1 MRLQI
6 VSKDFVV
13 RKHSLPCLLVLV
25 ACLELHGLLNFSIAF
40 SSQLLTGADLAVICW
55 KKRDHFSKYGK
66 YGSIYFECITT
77 AKEINTMNSKE
88 IYMMNRR
95 YLPRKYQPW
104 QNSKKWKFLFI
115 ERQTTTFIK
124 RRVLYM
130 TMIPIYQPWFPKTK
144 HSGSSINAAYY
155 CIGKR

>member
-1 MRLQI
+1 
-6 VSKDFVV
+6 
-13 RKHSLPCLLVLV
+13 
-25 ACLELHGLLNFSIAF
+25 LE
-40 SSQLLTGADLAVICW
+40 
-55 KKRDHFSKYGK
+55 KREQFPE
-66 YGSIYFECITT
+66 YGSIYFECITM